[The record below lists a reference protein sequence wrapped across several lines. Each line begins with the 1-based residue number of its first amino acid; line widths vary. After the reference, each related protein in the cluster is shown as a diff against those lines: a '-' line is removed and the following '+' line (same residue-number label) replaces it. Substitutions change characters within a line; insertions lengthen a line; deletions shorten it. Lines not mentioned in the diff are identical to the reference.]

1 MLSKGNYA
9 HYEKGMEGILR
20 SSNINYISTDE
31 RKKGLL
37 RNGKKVKNFDVLINS
52 KKTLIIDFKGKQFS
66 YPGAIGNTW
75 ENWLSTN
82 HVKDLLQ
89 WKSVFKAS
97 RCNVTPLLVF
107 VYQLKRNEDRAN
119 FQDIY
124 RYKGIDYGVVAIPP
138 CLYLRH
144 SKSRGTNKINVS
156 RKKFQTLV
164 KPLSYYISDL
174 KFN

>member
-1 MLSKGNYA
+1 MLSKGNHA

-37 RNGKKVKNFDVLINS
+37 QNGKKVKNFDVLINA

-75 ENWLSTN
+75 ENWLPTN
-82 HVKDLLQ
+82 HITDLLQ
-89 WKSVFKAS
+89 WKSNFKAS
-97 RCNVTPLLVF
+97 KCNVTPLLVF
-107 VYQLKRNEDRAN
+107 VYQLNRREDRAN
-119 FQDIY
+119 FQDLY
-124 RYKGIDYGVVAIPP
+124 RYKGAEYGVVAIPP
-138 CLYLRH
+138 ALFLKH
-144 SKSRGTNKINVS
+144 SKPRAKNIINVS
-156 RKKFQTLV
+156 RKKFQKLV
-164 KPLSYYISDL
+164 KPLSYYVPDL